1 MAIVR
6 AYLALGT
13 NLGSRAE
20 QLATL
25 ASAARMLGQTSGI
38 RVVLCSSVYESAPW
52 GITDQPDFLNAVIG
66 VDAELAPAD
75 LLACMKKIE
84 TDLGRTPGVR
94 WGPRVIDIDLALYG
108 REEIDETGLHV
119 PHSRML
125 ERNFVVFPLLEIDP
139 GVELPSGE
147 KLRDAC
153 RCERTEPRLAVVGSF
168 PRG

>member
-25 ASAARMLGQTSGI
+25 ASAARNLGQTSGI
-38 RVVLCSSVYESAPW
+38 RVVLFSSVYESAPW

-66 VDAELAPAD
+66 VDTELSPTD
-75 LLACMKKIE
+75 LLTRMKQIE
-84 TDLGRTPGVR
+84 TDLGRTPGIR
-94 WGPRVIDIDLALYG
+94 WGPRVIDIDLVLYD
-108 REEIDETGLHV
+108 RLEIDETGLHV
-119 PHSRML
+119 PHPRL
-125 ERNFVVFPLLEIDP
+125 LGRNFVVFPLLEIDP
-139 GVELPSGE
+139 EAELPSGE
-147 KLRDAC
+147 KLCNAC
-153 RCERTEPRLAVVGSF
+153 RCECREPRLIALGPF